1 MHELSLATSIVAV
14 ACDALRRAGG
24 GRVAVVHLRLGV
36 LASVHEDALRFAFE
50 IVRVDT
56 PLAAASLCCEQVP
69 VRIWCGDCRAERTLP
84 DLRRFAC
91 PVCGRP
97 SGEVRAGRELEI
109 ESLDILSAETEAAA
123 AQPAAPLEAGP

>member
-14 ACDALRRAGG
+14 ACDTLHREGG
-24 GRVAVVHLRLGV
+24 GRVAVVRLRLGA

-56 PLAAASLCCEQVP
+56 PLAAASLSCEQVP
-69 VRIWCGDCRAERTLP
+69 VRIWCGDCRAEQTLP

-97 SGEVRAGRELEI
+97 SGDVRAGRELEI
-109 ESLDILSAETEAAA
+109 ESLDILPADTEAAA
-123 AQPAAPLEAGP
+123 PRPAAPSEASP